1 MHRLNSHPLKPL
13 ALAIALGASCGSL
26 QAQEG
31 PLIEVLVTAQKRSE
45 NLQDVPI
52 SVAAVSG
59 SKLDEVGVENI
70 EDLTKL
76 VPNIHLTQT
85 GLSTQLRIRGIGSDN
100 SQGFEQSVGTYKN
113 GIYHGRAQ
121 LLRAPIF
128 DMERV
133 EVMRGPQSTL
143 FGKNSIA
150 GAMDLITAR
159 PTDEF
164 TGKLDTSYETRYG
177 TREITGVISGPLT
190 ESLKGRLALRGYDDP
205 GYFYN
210 SFNRQHTNQQQTTG
224 RLSLDWQ
231 PLPEL
236 TLQYTGEKSR
246 VDSAGRNIEIVR
258 DDPNAKGLN
267 FATTFKLLTQ
277 NNTLESNADYKR
289 QADAPEYSDNN
300 VQSHSLIANYD
311 FSGMT
316 LTSTTGLVKYDYDE
330 NCDCDFSSVNLF
342 QLNLQED
349 YKQISQE
356 VRLTSE
362 PGQTFDWLAGVF
374 FQNYQQD
381 FADRFSVN
389 DKSGLF
395 PVAKAGGRP
404 LPAAF
409 GNTGIFRSFD
419 QESDTW
425 AAFAQVAW
433 HFTDASQLILGG
445 RYTTETKDS
454 HKLINMA
461 NIDGVAITD
470 PARLASAAYVYKAVF
485 KLDTQQTPYA
495 PLLNALGQPV
505 IDPATNRPRSLVPNH
520 PGHNLTGSRDESAFT
535 PSIKVQHDFND
546 DLMAYAS
553 VARGFKAGGFDPR
566 SNSNEHYEFED
577 EQADAFELGLKS
589 TLLDGALE
597 VNSAL
602 FRTDYENLQISQFDG
617 GVGFNVG
624 NAKDTQVQGVEI
636 DGRWAMTQHIM
647 ATYGIS
653 YLDFEYQDFKN
664 GNCNKPQID
673 SGLGVDTNADG
684 KVDLCDYTG
693 KRGVYTPKYTF
704 NSGLT
709 YKRELANATFTTGL
723 DLQYVS
729 SQQVHVNLDPQGEI
743 AAYTLVGLRMA
754 LEDERFSVAISGENL
769 TDEYVS
775 SYMANVPLS
784 DSNIGSQTF
793 YSFARRP
800 RTYTLSM
807 GLKF

>member
-1 MHRLNSHPLKPL
+1 MQLSQNYTLKPL
-13 ALAIALGASCGSL
+13 ALAIALSACSQL
-26 QAQEG
+26 NAQEA
-31 PLIEVLVTAQKRSE
+31 PLEEVVVTAQKRSE
-45 NLQDVPI
+45 NLQNVPI

-85 GLSTQLRIRGIGSDN
+85 GISTQLRIRGIGSDN

-113 GIYHGRAQ
+113 GIYHGRAP

-150 GAMDLITAR
+150 GAIDLITAR

-164 TGKLDTSYETRYG
+164 SGKLDSSYETRYG
-177 TREITGVISGPLT
+177 TREITGIISGPLGDN
-190 ESLKGRLALRGYDDP
+190 LKGRVALRGYDDP

-210 SFNRQHTNQQQTTG
+210 TVNHQMANQQQTTG

-231 PLPEL
+231 LMPEL

-246 VDSAGRNIEIVR
+246 SDASGRNLEILR
-258 DDPNAKGLN
+258 DDPNSKGLN
-267 FATTFKLLTQ
+267 FGTTFKLLTQ
-277 NNTLESNADYKR
+277 NNTLESKTDYKR
-289 QADAPEYSDNN
+289 QADAPEYNDNN
-300 VQSHSLIANYD
+300 VQSHSLVANYE
-311 FSGMT
+311 FTGMT
-316 LTSTTGLVKYDYDE
+316 FTSTTGLVKYDYQE

-342 QLNLQED
+342 QLYLQED
-349 YKQISQE
+349 YKQFSQE
-356 VRLTSE
+356 LRLTSDA
-362 PGQTFDWLAGVF
+362 GQTFEWLVGAF
-374 FQNYQQD
+374 FQNYKQN
-381 FADRFSVN
+381 FADRFSVD

-395 PVAKAGGRP
+395 PAAKAAGRP

-419 QESDTW
+419 QKSDTW
-425 AAFAQVAW
+425 AAFGQVAW
-433 HFTDASQLILGG
+433 HFTDATQLILGG
-445 RYTTETKDS
+445 RYTSETKDS

-461 NIDGVAITD
+461 QINGVAITD
-470 PARLASAAYVYKAVF
+470 PARIASAAYVYRAVF

-495 PLLNALGQPV
+495 PLLNAMGQPV
-505 IDPATNRPRSLVPNH
+505 IDPATNRPRPLIANH
-520 PGHNLTGSRDESAFT
+520 PGHNLQGSRDESAFT
-535 PSIKVQHDFND
+535 PSIKIQHEIND
-546 DLMAYAS
+546 DVMAYAS

-566 SNSNEHYEFED
+566 SNNYQHYEFED
-577 EQADAFELGLKS
+577 EQADAYEIGLKT

-636 DGRWAMTQHIM
+636 DGRWAMTQHII
-647 ATYGIS
+647 ASYGFS
-653 YLDFEYQDFKN
+653 YLDFEYQDFTN

-673 SGLGVDTNADG
+673 AGQGVDSDADG
-684 KVDLCDYTG
+684 KVDLCNYTG
-693 KRGVYTPKYTF
+693 KRGVYTPKYTL
-704 NSGLT
+704 NTGLT
-709 YKRELANATFTTGL
+709 YKRELANATFSTGV
-723 DLQYVS
+723 DVQYVS

-743 AAYTLVGLRMA
+743 DAYTLVGLRIA
-754 LEDERFSVAISGENL
+754 LEDERFSIALSGDNL

-775 SYMANVPLS
+775 TYMGNVPLS
-784 DSNIGSQTF
+784 DSNIGSQTL

-807 GLKF
+807 GVKF

>member
-1 MHRLNSHPLKPL
+1 MHRQKLPTLKPL
-13 ALAIALGASCGSL
+13 ALAIALSATSSAL
-26 QAQEG
+26 QAQDS

-85 GLSTQLRIRGIGSDN
+85 GLSTQMRIRGIGSDN

-150 GAMDLITAR
+150 GAIDLITAR
-159 PTDEF
+159 PTDDF
-164 TGKLDTSYETRYG
+164 TGKLDTSYETQFG
-177 TREITGVISGPLT
+177 TREITGIISGPLT
-190 ESLKGRLALRGYDDP
+190 DALKGRLALRGYDDP

-210 SFNRQHTNQQQTTG
+210 TFNHQHTNQQQTTG

-236 TLQYTGEKSR
+236 TVHYTGEKSR
-246 VDSAGRNIEIVR
+246 SDSAGRNIEIVR

-277 NNTLESNADYKR
+277 NNTLEGKADYKR

-311 FSGMT
+311 LSSMT
-316 LTSTTGLVKYDYDE
+316 LTSTTGLVKYDYQE

-342 QLNLQED
+342 QLNLHED

-356 VRLTSE
+356 LRLTSA

-374 FQNYQQD
+374 FQNYQQE
-381 FADRFSVN
+381 FGDRFSVN

-395 PVAKAGGRP
+395 PVAKAGNRP

-445 RYTTETKDS
+445 RYTAESKDS

-470 PARLASAAYVYKAVF
+470 PVRLATAAYVYKTVF

-495 PLLNALGQPV
+495 PIVDKDGKR
-505 IDPATNRPRSLVPNH
+505 INH
-520 PGHNLTGSRDESAFT
+520 SGHDLHGSRDENAFT
-535 PSIKVQHDFND
+535 PSIKFQHDFND

-553 VARGFKAGGFDPR
+553 YAKGFKAGGFDPR

-577 EQADAFELGLKS
+577 EQANAYELGLKS
-589 TLLDGALE
+589 TLADGALE
-597 VNSAL
+597 VNSAF

-624 NAKDTQVQGVEI
+624 NAKDTQVQGVEL

-673 SGLGVDTNADG
+673 AGLGVDTNADG

-693 KRGVYTPKYTF
+693 KRGVYTPKYTL
-704 NSGLT
+704 NTGLT

-729 SQQVHVNLDPQGEI
+729 NQQVHVNLDPQGEI
-743 AAYTLVGLRMA
+743 DAYTLVGLRIA
-754 LEDERFSVAISGENL
+754 LEDERFSVALSGENL

>member
-1 MHRLNSHPLKPL
+1 MQSSQNYTLKPL
-13 ALAIALGASCGSL
+13 ALAIAISACSQLN
-26 QAQEG
+26 AQEA
-31 PLIEVLVTAQKRSE
+31 PLEEVVVTAQKRSE
-45 NLQDVPI
+45 NLQNVPI

-85 GLSTQLRIRGIGSDN
+85 GISTQLRIRGIGSDN

-113 GIYHGRAQ
+113 GIYHGRAP

-150 GAMDLITAR
+150 GAIDLITAR
-159 PTDEF
+159 PSDEL
-164 TGKLDTSYETRYG
+164 TGRLDSSYETRYG
-177 TREITGVISGPLT
+177 AREITGIISGPLGDN
-190 ESLKGRLALRGYDDP
+190 LKGRIALRGYDDP

-210 SFNRQHTNQQQTTG
+210 TVNHQSANQQQTTG
-224 RLSLDWQ
+224 RVSLDWQ
-231 PLPEL
+231 LMPEL
-236 TLQYTGEKSR
+236 TIQYTGEKSR
-246 VDSAGRNIEIVR
+246 SDASGRNLEILR

-277 NNTLESNADYKR
+277 NNTLESNTDYNR
-289 QADAPEYSDNN
+289 QADAPEYNDNN
-300 VQSHSLIANYD
+300 VQSHSLVADYE

-316 LTSTTGLVKYDYDE
+316 FTSTTGLVKYDYQE

-342 QLNLQED
+342 QLNLKED
-349 YKQISQE
+349 YEQISQE
-356 VRLTSE
+356 LRLTSDS
-362 PGQTFDWLAGVF
+362 GQTFEWLAGVF
-374 FQNYQQD
+374 FQNYKQN
-381 FADRFSVN
+381 FADRFSVD

-395 PVAKAGGRP
+395 PAAKAAGRP

-409 GNTGIFRSFD
+409 GNTGIFRNFD

-425 AAFAQVAW
+425 AAFGQLAW
-433 HFTDASQLILGG
+433 HFTDATQLILGG
-445 RYTTETKDS
+445 RYTSETKDS
-454 HKLINMA
+454 HKL
-461 NIDGVAITD
+461 
-470 PARLASAAYVYKAVF
+470 
-485 KLDTQQTPYA
+485 
-495 PLLNALGQPV
+495 
-505 IDPATNRPRSLVPNH
+505 NH
-520 PGHNLTGSRDESAFT
+520 PGHDLQGSRDESAFT
-535 PSIKVQHDFND
+535 PSIKIQHEIND
-546 DLMAYAS
+546 DVMAYAS
-553 VARGFKAGGFDPR
+553 FARGFKAGGFDPR
-566 SNSNEHYEFED
+566 SNNYQHYEFED
-577 EQADAFELGLKS
+577 EQADAYELGLKT

-636 DGRWAMTQHIM
+636 DGRWAMTQHII
-647 ATYGIS
+647 ASYGFS
-653 YLDFEYQDFKN
+653 YLDFEYQDFTN

-673 SGLGVDTNADG
+673 AGLGVDSDADG

-693 KRGVYTPKYTF
+693 KRGVYTPEYTL
-704 NSGLT
+704 NTGLT
-709 YKRELANATFTTGL
+709 YKRELANATFSTGF
-723 DLQYVS
+723 DVQYVS
-729 SQQVHVNLDPQGEI
+729 TQQVHVNLDPQGEI
-743 AAYTLVGLRMA
+743 DSYTLVGLRIA
-754 LEDERFSVAISGENL
+754 LEDERFSIALSGDNL

-775 SYMANVPLS
+775 TYMGNVPLS
-784 DSNIGSQTF
+784 DSNIGSQTL

-807 GLKF
+807 GVKF